1 MKTVNIKNIKT
12 VVIAVKNLLDKSEW
26 VVNEADNS
34 FYKDLYHGFV
44 ISYDAD
50 KYNLT
55 DIYSIV
61 KTSIVKTSEAN
72 LRTIKHSMRVSNAS
86 AGDTIKVKVR
96 HNKNSISYDYIKSFA
111 SVIDIDLIVKD
122 TNADYII
129 AYNKN
134 IDKWEYIAA

>member
-1 MKTVNIKNIKT
+1 MKAKNIKNTKT
-12 VVIAVKNLLDKSEW
+12 VVIAVRYLLDKSEW

-61 KTSIVKTSEAN
+61 KTSEAN
-72 LRTIKHSMRVSNAS
+72 LRSIKHSMRVSNAS

-111 SVIDIDLIVKD
+111 SVIDMDFIVKD
-122 TNADYII
+122 TNANYVI

>member
-1 MKTVNIKNIKT
+1 MKTTNIKNIKT
-12 VVIAVKNLLDKSEW
+12 VVIAVKYLLDKTDW

-61 KTSIVKTSEAN
+61 KTAKAN
-72 LRTIKHSMRVSNAS
+72 LSSIKHSMYVSNAS
-86 AGDTIKVKVR
+86 VGDTIKVK
-96 HNKNSISYDYIKSFA
+96 HNKNSINYDYIKSFA
-111 SVIDIDLIVKD
+111 SVIDMDLIVKD

-129 AYNKN
+129 AYNKD
-134 IDKWEYIAA
+134 IDKWESIAA

>member
-1 MKTVNIKNIKT
+1 MKTMNIKNMKT
-12 VVIAVKNLLDKSEW
+12 VVIAVKYLLDKTEW

-61 KTSIVKTSEAN
+61 KTAEAN
-72 LRTIKHSMRVSNAS
+72 LSSIKHSMLVSNAS
-86 AGDTIKVKVR
+86 VGDTIKVR

-111 SVIDIDLIVKD
+111 SVIDMDLIIKD

-129 AYNKN
+129 AYNKD
-134 IDKWEYIAA
+134 IDKWESIAA

>member
-1 MKTVNIKNIKT
+1 MKTMNIKNRKT
-12 VVIAVKNLLDKSEW
+12 VVIAVKYLLDKTDW

-50 KYNLT
+50 KYSLT

-61 KTSIVKTSEAN
+61 KTSEAN
-72 LRTIKHSMRVSNAS
+72 LSSIKHSMRVSNAS

-111 SVIDIDLIVKD
+111 SVIDLNLILKD

-134 IDKWEYIAA
+134 IDKWESIAA